1 MNTPWA
7 AELIA
12 FWFDELDTKYWFAQN
27 DGVDAEIGARFGGL
41 WETQRAH
48 PAEDFLSDPA
58 TARAAVLLFDQ
69 VPRNMF
75 RDDPRA
81 FATDPLARTI
91 ATTAIEAEWDEG
103 LSLHQR
109 QFLYMP
115 LMHSEDIG
123 DQQRSLALFAGL
135 GDPQITDFAR
145 KHFETVERFGRF
157 PHRNAVL
164 GRDSTPEEVAAV
176 EAGAHW

>member
-1 MNTPWA
+1 LSDWSA
-7 AELIA
+7 ALLA
-12 FWFDELDTKYWFAQN
+12 YWFDELAPAQWWKK
-27 DGVDAEIGARFGGL
+27 DVAIDAEIGARFGGL
-41 WETQRAH
+41 WEAQRSH
-48 PAEDFLSDPA
+48 PAIDFLTDPE

-81 FATDPLARTI
+81 YATDPLARAI
-91 ATTAIEAEWDEG
+91 ATQAIEAEWDEG
-103 LSLHQR
+103 LSLHER

-115 LMHSEDIG
+115 LMHSEDLG

-135 GDPQITDFAR
+135 GDPEITDFAR
-145 KHFETVERFGRF
+145 KHYEAIERFGRF

-164 GRDSTPEEVAAV
+164 GRDSTPEEIAAIA
-176 EAGAHW
+176 AGAHW

>member
-1 MNTPWA
+1 MSDWPAT
-7 AELIA
+7 LLTY
-12 FWFDELDTKYWFAQN
+12 WFDELDRQYWFAGN

-41 WETQRAH
+41 WEAQRSH
-48 PAEDFLSDPA
+48 PVVDFLNDPE

-81 FATDPLARTI
+81 FATDPLARAI
-91 ATTAIEAEWDEG
+91 ATAAVEAGWEQG
-103 LSLHQR
+103 LSLYER

-123 DQQRSLALFAGL
+123 DQQRSLALFSGL
-135 GDPQITDFAR
+135 GDPQITDYAR
-145 KHFETVERFGRF
+145 KHYETIERFGRF

-164 GRDSTPEEVAAV
+164 GRDSTPEEIAAIA
-176 EAGAHW
+176 AGAHW

>member
-1 MNTPWA
+1 MTWQSDILA
-7 AELIA
+7 Y
-12 FWFDELDTKYWFAQN
+12 WFDQLDRKYWFARN

-41 WETQRAH
+41 WDAERQH
-48 PAEDFLSDPA
+48 PLEDFLTDPE
-58 TARAAVLLFDQ
+58 TARAAVILFDQ

-81 FATDPLARTI
+81 YATDPLARAI
-91 ATTAIEAEWDEG
+91 ATQAIEAEWDEG
-103 LSLHQR
+103 LSTAER

-115 LMHSEDIG
+115 LMHSEEFG

-135 GDPQITDFAR
+135 GDPGIMKFAQS
-145 KHFETVERFGRF
+145 HYDTIARFGRF

-164 GRDSTPEEVAAV
+164 GRDSTPEELAAIA
-176 EAGAHW
+176 AGAHR